1 MANIVLV
8 THGTGGDVKPF
19 IKLGRI
25 LKDLNHEV
33 TIITHCIYQEE
44 AEKNFLNFVALDN
57 YEEYKERID
66 KLFTLSD
73 AIKEFKKYN
82 DFNKKYCGFSQLYK
96 EYKIIRNYC
105 KKKNT
110 IIIFRH
116 RFSLAGL
123 LAAEKEQIPAISLF
137 LAPNYIQHLKLHEEI
152 IGEIMK
158 KEINKVREKIKL
170 KDIDNWTEWM
180 CSTKLKIAL
189 WPEWYAK
196 EEVESIKNTIAIG
209 FPEKRYKVKK
219 ELPQNIKEFLN
230 KVDKVA
236 LITAGTSNAINP
248 EFYKVVTKACE
259 ELCLAAILVT
269 DFDEFV
275 PKKLGKNTIRLRV
288 APIKEILP
296 YMDVVI
302 HHGGIGTASE
312 ALVAGTAQ
320 LILAHLADRP
330 DNGNRLKNIGVAK
343 VLPEINWQN
352 ENIKNALEEIIYC
365 KKLERDCKL
374 MKDKI
379 YEENIENNLENIIN
393 KVLQN
398 KEIYK
403 VNNLSKVKDVVI
415 EKEKVSSTDRNMIE
429 AKKRKMILEIL
440 KKKTRS

>member
-19 IKLGRI
+19 IKLGII

-44 AEKNFLNFVALDN
+44 AKKNFLNFVAIDN
-57 YEEYKERID
+57 YEEYKERTE
-66 KLFTLSD
+66 KLSILSD
-73 AIKEFKKYN
+73 AIKELKEYSE
-82 DFNKKYCGFSQLYK
+82 FNKKYCGFSQLYK

-137 LAPNYIQHLKLHEEI
+137 LAPNYIQHLQLHEEI
-152 IGEIMK
+152 VGEIMK
-158 KEINKVREKIKL
+158 KEINKVREKIGL

-189 WPEWYAK
+189 WPKWYAK
-196 EEVESIKNTIAIG
+196 EEVESIKSTVAIG
-209 FPEKRYKVKK
+209 FPDRKCKVKK
-219 ELPQNIKEFLN
+219 EFSQNIKEFLN

-236 LITAGTSNAINP
+236 LITAGTSSAINP
-248 EFYKVVTKACE
+248 EFYKVTTKACE
-259 ELCLAAILVT
+259 ELDLPAILVT

-275 PKKLGKNTIRLRV
+275 PKRLGKNTIRLRV
-288 APIKEILP
+288 APIQEILP

-302 HHGGIGTASE
+302 HHGGIGTSSE
-312 ALVAGTAQ
+312 ALVAGTPQ

-343 VLPEINWQN
+343 VLPEISWQN
-352 ENIKNALEEIIYC
+352 EIIKNALEEIVYY
-365 KKLERDCKL
+365 KKLEKDCKR
-374 MKDKI
+374 MKNEI
-379 YEENIENNLENIIN
+379 YGESIENDLKNIID
-393 KVLQN
+393 KVLEN

-403 VNNLSKVKDVVI
+403 VNELSKAKDVVI
-415 EKEKVSSTDRNMIE
+415 EKEKVSSIDRNMVE

-440 KKKTRS
+440 KKKIRS